1 MTEAAPAIIFQ
12 FTIPGRNGGAATS
25 YDSPYTDVQV
35 YHKLVQYVADS
46 TVKGD
51 FPRDL
56 CRGYGK
62 YTKFTPGQRPWAHKF
77 VLDAEKPRQNVQV
90 DGFLSIV
97 EHMQGAAASGMKN
110 PQIRI
115 EYNGV
120 KFTLKLA
127 GKGSRNCGK
136 VSVAE
141 SHRYGEGM
149 FYGWIG
155 TDGKYQ
161 RYSAASDALV
171 AVLAEIATD
180 PANSIN
186 KMGLQAGHCCY
197 CWAALTQVQSR
208 IVGCGKTC
216 AAHYNVDYPSA
227 AETRVYI
234 AQHPDVLVGASDL
247 ERWSG

>member
-1 MTEAAPAIIFQ
+1 MTETITTFQ
-12 FTIPGRNGGAATS
+12 FTIPGRNGG
-25 YDSPYTDVQV
+25 SPTEYSSPNTDEQV
-35 YHKLVQYVADS
+35 YHKLVQYVADG

-56 CRGYGK
+56 CGGYTK
-62 YTKFTPGQRPWAHKF
+62 WRKFTPGQRPWAHKF
-77 VLDAEKPRQNVQV
+77 VLDAEKPNQNVQV
-90 DGFLSIV
+90 DGFESIV
-97 EHMQGAAASGMKN
+97 KHMRGAADSGMKN

-127 GKGSRNCGK
+127 GRGSRNCGK

-141 SHRYGEGM
+141 SHKFGEGA

-180 PANSIN
+180 PATAIN

-208 IVGCGKTC
+208 MVGCGKTC
-216 AAHYNVDYPSA
+216 SDHYNVPYPNA
-227 AETRVYI
+227 AETRRYI
-234 AQHPDVLVGASDL
+234 QDNPGVLVGASDA
-247 ERWSG
+247 ERWTK